1 MKIAR
6 YWIKAKAEALLNS
19 GRTIT
24 VGTWG
29 WSESS
34 REEARERA
42 EQTARRAARR
52 IEAEEPLP
60 RGYGYLD
67 RPPREEIVEEIPDD
81 TGETYA
87 LITRNTYG
95 SLILNT
101 RDLMFIDIDMPQ
113 ETSSF
118 ISKLKSLFNRETE
131 SPESRAR
138 KKIEELATINSDY
151 TIRLYRT
158 YAGFRCAV
166 LNKAIAPLSSESERL
181 LKAFDADPLYMT
193 LCRNQQSYRARLTP
207 KYWRCGARRPPAR
220 FPWETN
226 EAEERYRNWERDYS
240 EQTKP
245 FATCRFI
252 AQFGTHEAAP
262 QLLSL
267 IELHDRFT
275 KANTDLKLA

>member
-6 YWIKAKAEALLNS
+6 YWIKGKAQALLES

-24 VGTWG
+24 VGAWG

-34 REEARERA
+34 REEAQARA
-42 EQTARRAARR
+42 EQSARKAARR

-60 RGYGYLD
+60 RSYGYSD
-67 RPPREEIVEEIPDD
+67 RPPREEIVEEIQDD
-81 TGETYA
+81 AGATFA

-95 SLILNT
+95 ALVLNT
-101 RDLMFIDIDMPQ
+101 RDLMFIDIDVPE
-113 ETSSF
+113 ETYSL
-118 ISKLKSLFNRETE
+118 IGKLKSLFGKEVET
-131 SPESRAR
+131 PATRTR
-138 KKIEELATINSDY
+138 KKIEELAAINSGY

-166 LNKAIAPLSSESERL
+166 LNKTIAPLSSESERL
-181 LKAFDADPLYMT
+181 LKAFNADPLYMT

-220 FPWETN
+220 FPWETS
-226 EAEERYRNWERDYS
+226 EAEALYRTWEREYS
-240 EQTKP
+240 EQSKE

-252 AQFGTHEAAP
+252 TQFGTHAAAP
-262 QLLSL
+262 ELLPL

-275 KANTDLKLA
+275 KAKTELKLA